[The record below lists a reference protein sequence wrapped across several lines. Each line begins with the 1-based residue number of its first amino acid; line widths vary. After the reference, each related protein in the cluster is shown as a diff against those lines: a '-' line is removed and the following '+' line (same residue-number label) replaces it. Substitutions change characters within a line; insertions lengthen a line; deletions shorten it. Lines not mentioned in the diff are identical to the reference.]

1 MRFRIA
7 DALSFVVVTSS
18 WLSSC
23 STQPGY
29 RSIAQEEKIQG
40 YGAPLTMDYQAFIRK
55 WFSTRLKDPY
65 SAVYTFSQPQKGYQA
80 KAPVPFGPGGYW
92 LGYRVDVM
100 VNAKNSFGGY
110 VGAKKY
116 TFWFRDNQLLTIS
129 FPKGEAGHTKAL
141 SAGDAETAFFLPDA
155 TNGIAGKR
163 KRTLLS
169 SYF

>member
-1 MRFRIA
+1 MNFRIA
-7 DALSFVVVTSS
+7 DALSLLVVTSF

-23 STQPGY
+23 STQPEY

-40 YGAPLTMDYQAFIRK
+40 YGGPLTVDYQAFIKK

-129 FPKGEAGHTKAL
+129 VPNDEA
-141 SAGDAETAFFLPDA
+141 
-155 TNGIAGKR
+155 
-163 KRTLLS
+163 
-169 SYF
+169 

>member
-1 MRFRIA
+1 VFGFGDEETAFAQENLKRKSVKHNMKFPIA
-7 DALSFVVVTSS
+7 DALSFLVVTSF

-23 STQPGY
+23 STQSEY
-29 RSIAQEEKIQG
+29 QSVAKEEKIQG
-40 YGAPLTMDYQAFIRK
+40 YGAPLTMDYQAFIKK
-55 WFSTRLKDPY
+55 WFSTRLKDPH

-110 VGAKKY
+110 VSAKKY

-129 FPKGEAGHTKAL
+129 VPNDEA
-141 SAGDAETAFFLPDA
+141 
-155 TNGIAGKR
+155 
-163 KRTLLS
+163 
-169 SYF
+169 